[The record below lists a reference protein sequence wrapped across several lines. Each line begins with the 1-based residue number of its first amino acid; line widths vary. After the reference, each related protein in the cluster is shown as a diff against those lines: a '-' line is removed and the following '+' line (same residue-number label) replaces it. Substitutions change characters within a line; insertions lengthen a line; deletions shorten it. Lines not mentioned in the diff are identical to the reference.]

1 MYMFLSVLGLCC
13 CPGPSLV
20 AVCGF
25 SSQSLLLLWG
35 MGSRFL
41 GVSSWAHRLSCPAA
55 REIFLDQGGNLR
67 PLHWQV
73 DS

>member
-1 MYMFLSVLGLCC
+1 MYLFLSVLGLWC

-25 SSQSLLLLWG
+25 SSQSLLLLRRVG
-35 MGSRFL
+35 CRCL
-41 GVSSWAHRLSCPAA
+41 RVSSWAHRLSCPVA
-55 REIFLDQGGNLR
+55 RGIFLAQGGNLR
-67 PLHWQV
+67 PLHWQE